1 MIVPSLPR
9 TFLEENRLGYPEKN
23 QHTDE
28 EERMV
33 DVLWHHAQVF
43 CPGN

>member
-9 TFLEENRLGYPEKN
+9 TFLKENRLDCPENN
-23 QHTDE
+23 QHVDE

-33 DVLWHHAQVF
+33 DVLWHHAQAF
-43 CPGN
+43 